1 MRRYWSV
8 ILLGARGVTGKLL
21 ALLAALAAAEAALL
35 LATGGLSGMIPAVAM
50 EVGHLAIAFRAALLI
65 LAAVCCLWG
74 SDIRGGRCAYTL
86 GRLRVSEM
94 TAVML
99 WGLCYALAF
108 LALMGFQL
116 LLLLGLCWWGIRQ
129 SVGAATGQW
138 VFLAAHRDA
147 LFHALLP
154 LEDRG
159 LYVRN
164 AAYALSL
171 GMNSSLW
178 AFWSR
183 HGGAGWVLY
192 PVLALTVIFFPVET
206 YDNGGIVTGLLALA
220 MTAAALLFAWKEVSC
235 EAD

>member
-8 ILLGARGVTGKLL
+8 ILLGTRGVTGKLL

-35 LATGGLSGMIPAVAM
+35 LATGGLSGMMPAVAM
-50 EVGHLAIAFRAALLI
+50 EVSHLVIAFRAALLI

-86 GRLRVSEM
+86 GRLQVSEL
-94 TAVML
+94 TAAVL
-99 WGLCYALAF
+99 WGFCYTLAF
-108 LALMGFQL
+108 LVLMGFQL
-116 LLLLGLCWWGIRQ
+116 LLLLGLCWWSIRQ
-129 SVGAATGQW
+129 CAGAVTGQW
-138 VFLAAHRDA
+138 IFLAAHRDT

-154 LEDRG
+154 LEDWG

-164 AAYALSL
+164 VAYALSL
-171 GMNSSLW
+171 GMNCSLW

-183 HGGAGWVLY
+183 RGVAGWMLY
-192 PVLALTVIFFPVET
+192 PVLALTVIFFPAAT
-206 YDNGGIVTGLLALA
+206 YDNGGIVTGILALV
-220 MTAAALLFAWKEVSC
+220 MTAGALLFAWKEVSR